1 MLFILFSFYG
11 VSVDPLTVRSRIT
24 REPTL
29 CNRAAFFL
37 SSVSDPGRARAAAF
51 QDPGSKGPGLAG
63 LAVAI
68 DPGQEIEARSQE
80 PGIVSGGEVVRI
92 GA

>member
-1 MLFILFSFYG
+1 MQWGPLLSF
-11 VSVDPLTVRSRIT
+11 
-24 REPTL
+24 
-29 CNRAAFFL
+29 C
-37 SSVSDPGRARAAAF
+37 VSDPGRGQGCSF
-51 QDPGSKGPGLAG
+51 PGCKGPGLAG

-80 PGIVSGGEVVRI
+80 PGIVSGAEAVRI